1 MYNLIVDIFTL
12 FLRLV
17 FELFKILYMQ
27 GFCSSIPYQHDSHVE
42 YCTMYMLYFMFV
54 SVGISILHLFSC
66 QYVCI
71 LQTSLMMSQTC
82 YNVYTLGNFF
92 SPVQNVNC

>member
-1 MYNLIVDIFTL
+1 
-12 FLRLV
+12 
-17 FELFKILYMQ
+17 MQ

-42 YCTMYMLYFMFV
+42 YCSMYMLYFMFV

-66 QYVCI
+66 QYVRI

-82 YNVYTLGNFF
+82 YNVYIPWGIFF
-92 SPVQNVNC
+92 LKCKMLTVNDVNANIVSSPTFNEP

>member
-1 MYNLIVDIFTL
+1 MYMYNLVVDI
-12 FLRLV
+12 LRLV

-27 GFCSSIPYQHDSHVE
+27 GFCSSIPYQHDSHVQ
-42 YCTMYMLYFMFV
+42 YHTMYMLYFMFV
-54 SVGISILHLFSC
+54 SVGILSILHLFSC